1 MWDTGSVEAPYMWAW
16 RKPNKHLM
24 FGYTCKGD
32 SFENVTGLGLGQTVY
47 VFGTGVFFFLFSF
60 CFLICVFQRYSY
72 TLHSVNA

>member
-1 MWDTGSVEAPYMWAW
+1 MWAW

-47 VFGTGVFFFLFSF
+47 VFGTGVVFFCSLF
-60 CFLICVFQRYSY
+60 VFSY
-72 TLHSVNA
+72 VFFSATVILCTQLMLDDY